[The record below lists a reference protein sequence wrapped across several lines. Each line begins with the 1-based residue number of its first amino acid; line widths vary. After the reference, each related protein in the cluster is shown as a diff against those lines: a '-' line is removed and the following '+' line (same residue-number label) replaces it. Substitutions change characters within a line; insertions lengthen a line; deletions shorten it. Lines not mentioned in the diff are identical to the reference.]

1 MRSSFMFSWVLT
13 QIGNFFIWLFN
24 WIWLLFRAGAWPDAN
39 PLVKVLIVLS
49 IALGSACLAAT
60 VAELRN
66 RKLLLHFF
74 LGFLIPVLYPVYTI
88 FGLKKKTIISVE
100 DKEEMVMD
108 EAAAAMNMHMDIMM
122 IKRELKARGIDPETA
137 TFEDFDAIRQE
148 RQEAEAAAKQQSE
161 AEAEAVAEA
170 ETEEGVVRINKSF
183 FESIAVDAA
192 GNRLGPYCIVMQD
205 GSELIANVITGAFD
219 ELISCQVSGRDG
231 KIRTVRVRY
240 ENVAD
245 VRRA

>member
-1 MRSSFMFSWVLT
+1 MFSWVLT

-148 RQEAEAAAKQQSE
+148 RQEAEAAAKQQAE
-161 AEAEAVAEA
+161 AEAAAVAEA
-170 ETEEGVVRINKSF
+170 ETEEGVVI
-183 FESIAVDAA
+183 IAVDAA
-192 GNRLGPYCIVMQD
+192 GNRLGPYCIAMHD

-240 ENVAD
+240 ENIAD